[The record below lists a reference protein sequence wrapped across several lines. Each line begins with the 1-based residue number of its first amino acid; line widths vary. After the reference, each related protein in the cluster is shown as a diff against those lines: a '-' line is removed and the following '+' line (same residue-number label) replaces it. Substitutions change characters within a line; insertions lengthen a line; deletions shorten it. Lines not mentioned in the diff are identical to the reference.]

1 MSDSSTVQFKRD
13 LINDCLLSPY
23 LDKFQSPDTGCSF
36 PLRTEGQIAF
46 RKDLRMRNAT
56 QEEDEEEARSERPTD
71 GRHVHARAE
80 FASDWRRTESERR
93 RRRCS
98 VASKR
103 SRRQRASVRAPPQP
117 RRRRRQVVA
126 RRARVSSNFFG
137 RTCCVVK
144 DKKCVRRNPLR
155 TSDRRG
161 VVVREDHLQVRFPS
175 FGRKR
180 TAAAGAA
187 ARSRRTCAWRRARGS
202 PIFPGMPSVG
212 AAAVPAPPPPRRRIA
227 RGVQGA
233 LYMSRIAHSS
243 Y

>member
-56 QEEDEEEARSERPTD
+56 EEEDEEEEARSERPTD

-103 SRRQRASVRAPPQP
+103 SRRQRASVRALPQP
-117 RRRRRQVVA
+117 RRRQVVA

-175 FGRKR
+175 FGRRR